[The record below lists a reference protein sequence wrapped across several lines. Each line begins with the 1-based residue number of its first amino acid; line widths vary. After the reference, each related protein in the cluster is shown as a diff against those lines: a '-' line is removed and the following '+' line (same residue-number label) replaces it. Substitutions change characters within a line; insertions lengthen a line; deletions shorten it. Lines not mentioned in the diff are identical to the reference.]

1 MIEVVSF
8 GRFKSDSLK
17 TSFDYYLKLA
27 NKKIQTVPIMLKE
40 ARNPRENEKIKNETA
55 LLKDSLET
63 SGRFSVILDAAGE
76 LMDSLAFSQFINRG
90 MSSGRHLRF
99 HVGNYY
105 GIPDSL
111 KEKEYPLIS
120 LSMLTMSHELALV
133 VLAEQIYRSGT
144 ILFGGSYHR

>member
-1 MIEVVSF
+1 
-8 GRFKSDSLK
+8 
-17 TSFDYYLKLA
+17 
-27 NKKIQTVPIMLKE
+27 MLKE